1 MQQDS
6 EIGDLRNYMLARDR
20 VRRTSEIPAR
30 FSDSEMLFYA
40 FTAAEE
46 VELEEPLT
54 YTEAMGGNERDK
66 WLRAMNDIHEI
77 DSLLKNKTWSLVD
90 KVEGRKLVTCKWIFK
105 RKIEADGSIRYKA
118 RLVARGFSQE
128 YGIYYNE
135 VFSHVVKHSSIRMLM
150 AVVANKNWELEQ
162 LDVSGLLIAICR

>member
-1 MQQDS
+1 MASKDK
-6 EIGDLRNYMLARDR
+6 E
-20 VRRTSEIPAR
+20 
-30 FSDSEMLFYA
+30 
-40 FTAAEE
+40 
-46 VELEEPLT
+46 
-54 YTEAMGGNERDK
+54 K
-66 WLRAMNDIHEI
+66 WLKAMNEEI
-77 DSLLKNKTWSLVD
+77 DSLMANRTWSLVD